1 MGLLLLGLDS
11 LIVCLAVGL
20 LVDGRSRYALAALF
34 GVADGVA
41 FLIGAGLGW
50 QLFSEGASTVL
61 TTGMLVALA
70 AYLLVVA
77 AGTQRVAVRWPVWVL
92 PLVLVFDNLTFGL
105 LGDHAAGSVVAQAGA
120 QALSSALLAFVGLL
134 AAGALR
140 PALED
145 RAVTPYRVAGGALLL
160 AAAGL
165 VLVG

>member
-1 MGLLLLGLDS
+1 MSFLLLGLDS

-20 LVDGRSRYALAALF
+20 LVDGRSRYALAGLF

-61 TTGMLVALA
+61 TTAMLVALA

-92 PLVLVFDNLTFGL
+92 PAVLVFDNLTYGLFG
-105 LGDHAAGSVVAQAGA
+105 GHTAGTLFEQAGA
-120 QALSSALLAFVGLL
+120 QALSSTLLAFVGLL

>member
-1 MGLLLLGLDS
+1 MSLLLLGLDS

-20 LVDGRSRYALAALF
+20 LVDGRARLKLAALF

-50 QLFSEGASTVL
+50 QLFSEGASMVL
-61 TTGMLVALA
+61 TSAMLIALA
-70 AYLLVVA
+70 VYLLVVA
-77 AGTQRVAVRWPVWVL
+77 AGTQRVAARWPVWVL
-92 PLVLVFDNLTFGL
+92 PGVLVFDNLTYGL
-105 LGDHAAGSVVAQAGA
+105 LGDHAAGSVLAQAGA
-120 QALSSALLAFVGLL
+120 QALSSALLASVGLL
-134 AAGALR
+134 VAGALR

>member
-1 MGLLLLGLDS
+1 MSFLLLGLDS

-20 LVDGRSRYALAALF
+20 LVDGRSRYALAGLF

-61 TTGMLVALA
+61 TTAMLVALA

-77 AGTQRVAVRWPVWVL
+77 AGTKRVAVRWPVWML
-92 PLVLVFDNLTFGL
+92 PAVLVFDNVTYGL

-120 QALSSALLAFVGLL
+120 QALSSALLALAGLL
-134 AAGALR
+134 AAAAMR
-140 PALED
+140 PAIED
-145 RAVTPYRVAGGALLL
+145 RVTPNRVVGGALLL

>member
-50 QLFSEGASTVL
+50 QLFSEGASRVL
-61 TTGMLVALA
+61 TTGML

-77 AGTQRVAVRWPVWVL
+77 AGTQRAAVRWPVWVL

>member
-1 MGLLLLGLDS
+1 MSLLLLGLDS

-20 LVDGRSRYALAALF
+20 IVDGRSRVKLAALF

-41 FLIGAGLGW
+41 FLVGAGLGL

-61 TTGMLVALA
+61 TTGALMVFA
-70 AYLLVVA
+70 LYLLVVA
-77 AGTQRVAVRWPVWVL
+77 AGTRRVAARWTVWAL
-92 PLVLVFDNLTFGL
+92 PAVLVFDNLTYGL
-105 LGDHAAGSVVAQAGA
+105 FGDHAVGSLLEQAGA
-120 QALSSALLAFVGLL
+120 QALSSSLLAFAGLL

-140 PALED
+140 PVIED
-145 RAVTPYRVAGGALLL
+145 RAVTPNRVAGGALLL

>member
-105 LGDHAAGSVVAQAGA
+105 LGDHAGSVVAQAGA

>member
-20 LVDGRSRYALAALF
+20 IVQGRSRFKLAALF

-41 FLIGAGLGW
+41 FLFGAGLGLR
-50 QLFSEGASTVL
+50 LFSDGASAALTSGVL
-61 TTGMLVALA
+61 VVLAL
-70 AYLLVVA
+70 YLLVVA
-77 AGTQRVAVRWPVWVL
+77 AGTQRVAAHWTVWAL
-92 PLVLVFDNLTFGL
+92 PAVLVFDNLSYGLFG
-105 LGDHAAGSVVAQAGA
+105 GHAPGVLFEQAGA
-120 QALSSALLAFVGLL
+120 QALSSSLLALVGLL

-140 PALED
+140 PVIEH
-145 RAVTPYRVAGGALLL
+145 RAATPNRVAGGALLL

>member
-1 MGLLLLGLDS
+1 MSLLLLGLDS

-20 LVDGRSRYALAALF
+20 IVDGSARLKLAALF

-50 QLFSEGASTVL
+50 QLFTEAASTVL

-77 AGTQRVAVRWPVWVL
+77 AGTQRVTAHWVWLL
-92 PLVLVFDNLTFGL
+92 PAVLVFDNLTYGL
-105 LGDHAAGSVVAQAGA
+105 LGDHAAGSVLAQAGA
-120 QALSSALLAFVGLL
+120 QALSSTLLAFVGLL

-140 PALED
+140 PVLEQ
-145 RAVTPYRVAGGALLL
+145 RAVTPNRVAGGALLL